1 VDQYAGSPG
10 HGGFCFADLTASFI
24 NFFHYCSLS
33 SGFYGAGKGDRGRR
47 TDSPSGVWMPP
58 NLDYRCPHLHY
69 PPIFMSSALSAAAL
83 PICHGLGQAPNNGGL
98 LIIIILYA
106 K

>member
-1 VDQYAGSPG
+1 
-10 HGGFCFADLTASFI
+10 
-24 NFFHYCSLS
+24 
-33 SGFYGAGKGDRGRR
+33 
-47 TDSPSGVWMPP
+47 MPP

-69 PPIFMSSALSAAAL
+69 PPIFMLSALCAAAL
-83 PICHGLGQAPNNGGL
+83 PICHGLGHAPNNGGL

>member
-1 VDQYAGSPG
+1 MPAVLVRVVSVSQ
-10 HGGFCFADLTASFI
+10 I
-24 NFFHYCSLS
+24 SLHPLS
-33 SGFYGAGKGDRGRR
+33 TFSIIARYLLDFMVQGKV
-47 TDSPSGVWMPP
+47 TEADSPSGVWMPP